1 MIEVK
6 HLSKTFGSRFTR
18 KNCVLNDVSF
28 NLPDKGLVAIFGKS
42 GSGKTTLLN
51 IIGGLDLQDKGE
63 VIIEGERITNKN
75 RDNIRNKKI
84 GFIFQNYY
92 LEHGYS
98 IGQIMHNSM
107 KLAGFKDEEEIKRRT
122 DEALRLVDL
131 GKYQHKSG
139 DALSGGQKQRVAIAR
154 ALIKGTNII
163 LADEPTGNLDAENTV
178 KVMDILKEISKTRL
192 VVLVTHETS
201 LINRYADSHIELID
215 GVLQSDTTV
224 LDVEGYKLA
233 SDKDMDV
240 PMFLQSDAKH
250 TGRLFNIKNIIYNL
264 FHNDEE
270 RKGNAFKRLFLAFM
284 AVFIAFFTFML
295 NEAITSNYEHKLV
308 DSNSVYTNL
317 NTYSELSMIDKSLY
331 SSIDFFDLNQRDGV
345 FSYSNV
351 ESIASLHESYC
362 PRPIEKDKTFD
373 NLYGKMPQ
381 SGEVLISSALANSL
395 KHDLR
400 MKELNSNEAIL
411 QLRFD
416 NDYKIVGIIP
426 SDENEVWFK
435 KVDYVNFL
443 GIYNNLKFVDNE
455 HLFLSGSY
463 YCSL

>member
-107 KLAGFKDEEEIKRRT
+107 NLAGFKDEEEIKRRT

-154 ALIKGTNII
+154 ALIKGTY
-163 LADEPTGNLDAENTV
+163 LMV
-178 KVMDILKEISKTRL
+178 KLL
-192 VVLVTHETS
+192 L
-201 LINRYADSHIELID
+201 
-215 GVLQSDTTV
+215 G
-224 LDVEGYKLA
+224 
-233 SDKDMDV
+233 
-240 PMFLQSDAKH
+240 
-250 TGRLFNIKNIIYNL
+250 
-264 FHNDEE
+264 
-270 RKGNAFKRLFLAFM
+270 
-284 AVFIAFFTFML
+284 
-295 NEAITSNYEHKLV
+295 
-308 DSNSVYTNL
+308 
-317 NTYSELSMIDKSLY
+317 
-331 SSIDFFDLNQRDGV
+331 
-345 FSYSNV
+345 
-351 ESIASLHESYC
+351 
-362 PRPIEKDKTFD
+362 
-373 NLYGKMPQ
+373 
-381 SGEVLISSALANSL
+381 
-395 KHDLR
+395 
-400 MKELNSNEAIL
+400 KELPK
-411 QLRFD
+411 
-416 NDYKIVGIIP
+416 KIP
-426 SDENEVWFK
+426 
-435 KVDYVNFL
+435 
-443 GIYNNLKFVDNE
+443 FV
-455 HLFLSGSY
+455 
-463 YCSL
+463 